1 VHYLLQKYGSANLD
15 KIMKN
20 VLSALLGAY
29 RAEIIQL
36 IRSPLLVTLALI
48 QAITFLLLV
57 SLFGL
62 TGSQAP
68 TALINND
75 NGIYSKIFIQN
86 LGEAHHS
93 FNLKPMSLDAAQKL
107 LSQGKLV
114 AIITIPQGFTKGIL
128 TGQTVPVSV
137 AVDNIDADMTD
148 DIQRA
153 LPSGVVKFGNKLD
166 FPGIRIHVKETDLLP
181 HDTGFIPYLIVSAL
195 ALDAFVVA
203 GILGAIAVAREF
215 ESGTM
220 TLLTISPRHP
230 IIPLIGRIL
239 ASDTVALLGILLSTA
254 IVIFGYRIVPLHL
267 LELLGAIVL
276 CVIIFG
282 CVGALVGVV
291 LKKTLPVASLIF
303 GLALPLYI
311 DSGALEPER
320 FDGNI
325 IWGFAHLSP
334 IYYAVGILENAF
346 HGFQVTP
353 EPIFVDFILL
363 IIWAFAM
370 LLVTGSLVKKQIAR

>member
-1 VHYLLQKYGSANLD
+1 
-15 KIMKN
+15 MKQIRI
-20 VLSALLGAY
+20 ALLGAY

-36 IRSPLLVTLALI
+36 TRSPLLVALALI
-48 QAITFLLLV
+48 QAVTFLLLV

-62 TGSQAP
+62 TGSMAP

-75 NGIYSKIFIQN
+75 NGAYSKIFIQN
-86 LGEAHHS
+86 LKEAHHS
-93 FNLKPMSLDAAQKL
+93 FNLKPMSAQEAQKL
-107 LSQGKLV
+107 LRQGKLV
-114 AIITIPQGFTKGIL
+114 AIITIPQGFTQGIL
-128 TGQTVPVSV
+128 SGQTIPIKV

-153 LPSGVVKFGNKLD
+153 LPSAVVKFGNKLN
-166 FPGIRIHVKETDLLP
+166 FPGIRVHVQETDLLS

-230 IIPLIGRIL
+230 LVPLIGRML
-239 ASDTVALLGILLSTA
+239 ASDTIALLGMILSTG
-254 IVIFGYRIVPLHL
+254 IVIFGYRVVPFHPF
-267 LELLGAIVL
+267 EMLGAIIL
-276 CVIIFG
+276 CVLIFG
-282 CVGALVGVV
+282 CVGALVGVL
-291 LKKTLPVASLIF
+291 LKRTLPVASLIF

-334 IYYAVGILENAF
+334 IYYAVGLLENAF
-346 HGFQVTP
+346 HGFRVTP
-353 EPIFVDFILL
+353 EPIIVDVLLL
-363 IIWAFAM
+363 IAWAIAM
-370 LLVTGSLVKKQIAR
+370 VIVTGSLMKRQMAR